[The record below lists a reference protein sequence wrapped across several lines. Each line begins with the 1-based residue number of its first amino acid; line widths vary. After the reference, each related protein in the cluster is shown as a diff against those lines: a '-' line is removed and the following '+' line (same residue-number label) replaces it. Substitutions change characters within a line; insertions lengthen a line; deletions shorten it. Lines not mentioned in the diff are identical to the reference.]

1 MDTLTWDM
9 FINLAALGWY
19 MLLSQVLV
27 ELLTGI
33 FIYYNVPVS
42 IAIPYERVND
52 TVLLLL

>member
-19 MLLSQVLV
+19 MLLSQVFV
-27 ELLTGI
+27 GLLTGD

-52 TVLLLL
+52 TVL